1 MKYGIIVD
9 SGCDLRVLDNS
20 TESDIYY
27 KRIPLTL
34 RVGEKEYIDDE
45 NLDIE
50 EFMKDMKGY
59 HGKTSSAAPAPQ
71 EWYDGFMMADEIFA
85 IALTSELSGSYNSAM
100 VAKKMANEKYPHKK
114 ILSLIHI

>member
-71 EWYDGFMMADEIFA
+71 EWQMRFLPLPLQVNCQEA
-85 IALTSELSGSYNSAM
+85 IT
-100 VAKKMANEKYPHKK
+100 VPW
-114 ILSLIHI
+114 

>member
-34 RVGEKEYIDDE
+34 RVGEKEYIVYE
-45 NLDIE
+45 
-50 EFMKDMKGY
+50 GY
-59 HGKTSSAAPAPQ
+59 ERISRKNQ
-71 EWYDGFMMADEIFA
+71 
-85 IALTSELSGSYNSAM
+85 
-100 VAKKMANEKYPHKK
+100 
-114 ILSLIHI
+114 

>member
-59 HGKTSSAAPAPQ
+59 HGKTRPIGSGNPSAATVSIGSNNFFPNSSA
-71 EWYDGFMMADEIFA
+71 F
-85 IALTSELSGSYNSAM
+85 
-100 VAKKMANEKYPHKK
+100 
-114 ILSLIHI
+114 LIMSRQ